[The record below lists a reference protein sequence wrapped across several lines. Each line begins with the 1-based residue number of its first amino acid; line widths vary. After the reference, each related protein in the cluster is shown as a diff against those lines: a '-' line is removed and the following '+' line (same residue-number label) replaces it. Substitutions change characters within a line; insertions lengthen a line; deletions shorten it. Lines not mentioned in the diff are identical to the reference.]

1 MASPVYSTRFGSAA
15 GFSGGP
21 TTFYTVP
28 LGYLAVLRTITI
40 IFGNVTISGVDA
52 WVQLTSLEK
61 LARATWFTTLGD
73 PTNNGETR
81 VYDLRTVINES
92 EQLQFQT
99 VAGTVDFAVSG
110 YLLTLP

>member
-1 MASPVYSTRFGSAA
+1 MASVYSQRFGSAA

-21 TTFYTVP
+21 VTFYTVP
-28 LGYLAVLRTITI
+28 LGHLVVVRTITI
-40 IFGNVTISGVDA
+40 VFGNVTVSGVDA
-52 WVQLTSLEK
+52 WVQLSSLEK
-61 LARATWFTTLGD
+61 LARATWFVTLSQ

-81 VYDLRTVINES
+81 VYDLRTVVNES

-99 VAGTVDFAVSG
+99 VAGTVDFMVSG